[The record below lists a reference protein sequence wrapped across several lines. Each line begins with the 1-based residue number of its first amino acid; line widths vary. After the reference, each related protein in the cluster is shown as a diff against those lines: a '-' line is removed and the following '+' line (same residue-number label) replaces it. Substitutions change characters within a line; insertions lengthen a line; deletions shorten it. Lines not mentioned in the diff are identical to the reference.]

1 MPELL
6 YLIDVSSLVFQVFHA
21 IPEMTSPRGQPTNAV
36 FGFTRDIL
44 TILRKNPTH
53 VLCACDSGG
62 PGEREKVFAAY
73 KANRSAMPDELAP
86 QFPLIF
92 ETIEAFGIPVLEVPG
107 WEADDVIATAVE
119 SATGRDMDVC
129 IVTNDKDARQL
140 ISPRVRI
147 YNVRKDQFLA
157 EPELLAEWGIRP
169 DQVIDFQALVGDSV
183 DNVPGVPLVGPK
195 KAGALLAQ
203 FGTLEGVLAHAD
215 EAPGAK
221 LRENLKAFAEQAR
234 MSRQLVALRRDLPV
248 PIDWEA
254 AHVGRWNEERLQELF
269 REFGFRRFGDE
280 VRALAGGSA
289 APAPSIFASPASS
302 GAEHASF
309 EPAAVGGSPVAA
321 HSAVRRLP
329 KKSGGQ
335 QSLFGEADE
344 GDESILL
351 PSPPGR
357 GAAGEGGGQTA
368 FASTPTPSP
377 VEEGTDEQ
385 LSEAQAGPAPAT
397 GPHGVRRAL
406 EFQIVG
412 TPQKLAELVDELR
425 SRQTFCLDLET
436 TARDPLRADADIV
449 GWAFSWEAHKGFYVP
464 VRAPAGQPQ
473 LDAVAVVDALRPVLE
488 NPSVQVNNQNIK
500 YDMLVL
506 RRAGINLAGIGV
518 DPMLGSYLL
527 EAGARSHSLDE
538 LSRRYLRHEMIPIS
552 MLIGKG
558 MSEKRLDEVE
568 VRLVAEYAVEDAEV
582 AWELSGVISRKLR
595 EQGLWELY
603 WNLERPLIEVLVEM
617 EANGIR
623 VDAGRLREQSRSLED
638 RLSAMRREIYAA
650 AGREFNIDSP
660 KQLQQVLFRDLGLP
674 VLRRTKTGAST
685 DQDVLERL
693 ALEHP
698 LPSLLLEHRTLTKL
712 KGTYLDALPQMI
724 NPNTGKIHTSF
735 NQVVAATG
743 RLSSSDPNLQNIPI
757 RTDEGRRVR
766 EAFVPSE
773 PDWRLLCADYS
784 QIELRMLAHF
794 SDDQVLCAAFEEGV
808 DIHTAVASQIY
819 GVGPEA
825 VDGEMR
831 RVAKAVNFGVIYGQS
846 PFGLS
851 AAIGISK
858 GDAAR
863 FIDSYFER
871 YSGVDKYLERLLA
884 DCMRTGFA
892 TTIMG
897 RRRSIAGIRRQP
909 QPGRQRNLPE
919 RTAIN
924 TVIQGSA
931 ADLIKQAMLNVFA
944 RLKGELHPGRILLQ
958 IHDELVLEAPA
969 DRIADLGQLVRE
981 EMEQA
986 LKLRVPLKVDVSTG
1000 SDWLNTEPLACGRGD
1015 RG

>member
-53 VLCACDSGG
+53 VLCAGDSGG

-73 KANRSAMPDELAP
+73 KANRSAMPDELVP

-107 WEADDVIATAVE
+107 WEADDVIATTVE
-119 SATGRDMDVC
+119 SAAGRDMDVC

-234 MSRQLVALRRDLPV
+234 VSRQLVALRRDLPV
-248 PIDWEA
+248 PIDWDA

-280 VRALAGGSA
+280 VRALAGGMA
-289 APAPSIFASPASS
+289 APAPSVPLALS
-302 GAEHASF
+302 GAERPSL

-321 HSAVRRLP
+321 RSAVRRLP
-329 KKSGGQ
+329 KKGGTGQ
-335 QSLFGEADE
+335 PSLFGDTEC
-344 GDESILL
+344 DESNTLL
-351 PSPPGR
+351 SSSAGR
-357 GAAGEGGGQTA
+357 KVAGE
-368 FASTPTPSP
+368 
-377 VEEGTDEQ
+377 DEQ
-385 LSEAQAGPAPAT
+385 LSGPGPDETGPAPAT
-397 GPHGVRRAL
+397 GPHGIRRAL
-406 EFQIVG
+406 EFQIVD
-412 TPQKLAELVDELR
+412 TPQRLAGLVDELR

-436 TARDPLRADADIV
+436 TSRDPLRGDIV
-449 GWAFSWEAHKGFYVP
+449 GWAFSWEPHKGFYIP

-488 NPSVQVNNQNIK
+488 NPSVHVSNQNIK

-582 AWELSGVISRKLR
+582 SWELSGLISRKLR

-660 KQLQQVLFRDLGLP
+660 KQLQQVLFRELGLP

-724 NPNTGKIHTSF
+724 NPDTGKIHTSF

-757 RTDEGRRVR
+757 RADEGRRVR
-766 EAFVPSE
+766 EAFVPFE

-794 SDDQVLCAAFEEGV
+794 SDDKVLCAAFEEGI

-863 FIDSYFER
+863 FIDNYFER

-944 RLKGELHPGRILLQ
+944 RLKRERHPGRILLQ
-958 IHDELVLEAPA
+958 IHDELVLESPA

-986 LKLRVPLKVDVSTG
+986 LKLRVPLKVDVSAG
-1000 SDWLNTEPLACGRGD
+1000 SDWLNTEPLE
-1015 RG
+1015 